1 MNPHFVEMLRALRD
15 EGVEHLVIGAHALAA
30 HGYVRATL
38 DIDIWVRP
46 SAENAIRTWRALE
59 RFRAPLTKMK
69 SDDFAEPEVLYQI
82 GVPPSRID
90 IMTSVTGLE
99 FDAAWSRRIMA
110 TFGDVVVP
118 VLGGQD
124 LRAAKRAAGRLKD
137 LADLEELG

>member
-1 MNPHFVEMLRALRD
+1 MNPHFVEMLRAFRD

-46 SAENAIRTWRALE
+46 SAENAARIWRALE

-69 SDDFAEPEVLYQI
+69 PDDFAEREVLYQI

-110 TFGDVVVP
+110 AFGDIDVP

-124 LRAAKRAAGRLKD
+124 LRTAKRAAGRLKD